1 MPLALPRAQ
10 GWLRLPDG
18 KALTGAAHEYR
29 RNGTTT
35 LFAALQL
42 HVILD
47 NLSTHNP
54 RRERWLKRHPKVHF
68 HYTPTHASWLN
79 HIETWFSKLSRAA
92 LRRASFKSVKQ
103 LREAISA
110 YIAAHNE
117 HAEPFEWTKADVRPK
132 PLKQKYAELC
142 T

>member
-1 MPLALPRAQ
+1 MNTVVAQ
-10 GWLRLPDG
+10 YGPD
-18 KALTGAAHEYR
+18 TE
-29 RNGTTT
+29 
-35 LFAALQL
+35 L

-47 NLSTHNP
+47 NLSTHNT
-54 RRERWLKRHPKVHF
+54 RRERWLKRHPNVHF
-68 HYTPTHASWLN
+68 YYTPTHASWLN
-79 HIETWFSKLSRAA
+79 QIETWFSKLSRAA

-110 YIAAHNE
+110 CIAAHNE
-117 HAEPFEWTKADVRPK
+117 HAEPCEWTKADVRPK